1 MDGIASAGINLP
13 PMVDAPFLPSEE
25 GRLDE
30 RPGLGYLMVAT
41 AATLFAVNGTVSK
54 VVLGS
59 GLSSLELTQI
69 RSTGAA
75 AGFLLLLLLFSRK
88 RLCVDRREL
97 AFLVLFGVTGVAFV
111 QWLYFAAL
119 EHLPVG
125 IALLIQ
131 FTAPLFVALFARFVY
146 REHIGRRIW
155 VALLLCTT
163 GLSVVVELWS
173 GVAFSTIGITA
184 AFGAAFA
191 LAAYMLMAERERRQ
205 RDPASLSFYGFLF
218 AAIFWAIVQPLWRFP
233 WDVLD
238 NRVSLQGN
246 LSDRTA
252 PVWALVTFVV
262 IVGTMITFSLLT
274 GALRHIPATP
284 ASIVA
289 TLEPV
294 LATVVAWL
302 WLGESFGATQLV
314 GGGIVL
320 AGIVLAQTVR

>member
-1 MDGIASAGINLP
+1 
-13 PMVDAPFLPSEE
+13 MVDAPFLPSEE
-25 GRLDE
+25 GRLDD
-30 RPGLGYLMVAT
+30 RRGLGYLMVAS

-59 GLSSLELTQI
+59 GLSSLELAQI

-75 AGFLLLLLLFSRK
+75 AGLLLFLLVFARG
-88 RLCVDRREL
+88 RLRVDRREL
-97 AFLVLFGVTGVAFV
+97 VFLAVFGVAGVAFV
-111 QWLYFAAL
+111 QWLYFVAL

-146 REHIGRRIW
+146 HEHIRRRIW
-155 VALLLCTT
+155 VALALCTA

-173 GVAFSTIGITA
+173 GVAFSTVGITA
-184 AFGAAFA
+184 AFAAAFA
-191 LAAYMLMAERERRQ
+191 LVTYMLMAERERRH

-218 AAIFWAIVQPLWRFP
+218 AALFWALIQPLWRFP

-238 NRVSLQGN
+238 NQVSLQGN
-246 LSDRTA
+246 LSRHSA
-252 PVWALVTFVV
+252 PVWVLVTFIVV
-262 IVGTMITFSLLT
+262 VGTMITFSLLT
-274 GALRHIPATP
+274 GALRHIPATR
-284 ASIVA
+284 ATIVA

-294 LATVVAWL
+294 VATVVAWL
-302 WLGESFGATQLV
+302 WLGESFGAEQLV

-320 AGIVLAQTVR
+320 AGILLAQTAR